1 MNRKSVLRNDAH
13 NSIEQM
19 CKQIYTCTY
28 SHSDIRITRTL
39 KDEDGRQEL
48 TESGHTEIKLERR
61 NIQACGYGMKMDRK
75 KTNITI
81 RYKRCEAVVSHD
93 HSDSEGT
100 RYSKRIFLQF
110 VCIRCCSNLWRVV
123 QEAYTLNKIRRNFK
137 LHQFQ

>member
-61 NIQACGYGMKMDRK
+61 KQKYPSLWIWDEDGQKKDKHYEKIQKM
-75 KTNITI
+75 
-81 RYKRCEAVVSHD
+81 
-93 HSDSEGT
+93 
-100 RYSKRIFLQF
+100 
-110 VCIRCCSNLWRVV
+110 
-123 QEAYTLNKIRRNFK
+123 
-137 LHQFQ
+137 